1 MDNMQLLERGLH
13 RKQLSNSLRV
23 FNLGFYR
30 LKKMTDYLYFE
41 DIQKNKKVVKGKN
54 IMITVA
60 RSGISRA
67 VAALLAT
74 DGAQLILCG
83 RRENR
88 LKEFQGQLDTPS
100 HLLVFDVG
108 DRKIVFEKINS
119 LPEAFSSIDIL
130 INNSGND
137 HGLNPVNK
145 ANLNDLDAM
154 IDSNIKGLINVIKVV
169 LPAMISIK
177 QDTSSI

>member
-41 DIQKNKKVVKGKN
+41 DIQKNKKVMKGKN

-60 RSGISRA
+60 KSGISRA

-74 DGAQLILCG
+74 KRA
-83 RRENR
+83 
-88 LKEFQGQLDTPS
+88 
-100 HLLVFDVG
+100 
-108 DRKIVFEKINS
+108 
-119 LPEAFSSIDIL
+119 
-130 INNSGND
+130 
-137 HGLNPVNK
+137 
-145 ANLNDLDAM
+145 
-154 IDSNIKGLINVIKVV
+154 
-169 LPAMISIK
+169 
-177 QDTSSI
+177 